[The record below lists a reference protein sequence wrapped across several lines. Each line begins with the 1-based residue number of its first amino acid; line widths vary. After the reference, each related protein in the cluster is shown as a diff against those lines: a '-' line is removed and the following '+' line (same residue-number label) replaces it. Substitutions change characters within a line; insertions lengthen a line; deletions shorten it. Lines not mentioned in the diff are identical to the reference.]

1 MHLLILD
8 DEEPI
13 RTFVADVATGAGWT
27 AETAGH
33 KGDFRS
39 QLFHRLPDAVI
50 LDLRLGE
57 TDGISE
63 MRFLAQ
69 CQFRGPIG
77 LMSGF
82 DQRVLSSAQQVGES
96 LGLHVVNV
104 LEKPIRAAT
113 LRGVLVAFEHV
124 LADKSAPAAD
134 QHAAASGKLTMSF
147 TSGDLDG
154 ALQSNEMELYY
165 QPIIAADTLKV
176 SRLEALIRWNHPQFG
191 LIMPGAF
198 IALAES
204 NQQTIDLLTDWLLSA
219 AAMHARALRQLRL
232 PIPIAVNISGA
243 NLRSVEYPD
252 HIESL
257 LGAELEPGS
266 PIFEVTESVATRNP
280 SAADILT
287 RMRLKGFALSIDDF
301 GTGYSSLEALRRIPF
316 SSIKV
321 DQTFVADLAW
331 SKDSLAI
338 VNSVIAL
345 ARSLNL
351 ASIAEG
357 VETSDIAKQ
366 LIHLGIDHLQG
377 YYYSRPIP
385 FPQLVPLLQ
394 GWSSP
399 AAGTKASPT

>member
-8 DEEPI
+8 DEERI
-13 RTFVADVATGAGWT
+13 CAFVADVASGAGWT
-27 AETAGH
+27 VETAGR
-33 KGDFRS
+33 KVDFRS
-39 QLFHRLPDAVI
+39 HLFRRLPDAVI
-50 LDLRLGE
+50 LDLHLGE
-57 TDGISE
+57 TDGVSE

-82 DQRVLSSAQQVGES
+82 DQRVLSSAQQIGES
-96 LGLHVVNV
+96 LGLHIVDV

-113 LRGVLVAFEHV
+113 ARELLTAFERILASKPADADTPHV
-124 LADKSAPAAD
+124 
-134 QHAAASGKLTMSF
+134 AASGTKATSLTHAA
-147 TSGDLDG
+147 LDG
-154 ALQSNEMELYY
+154 ALHCNEMELYY
-165 QPIIAADTLKV
+165 QPIVAADTLKV
-176 SRLEALIRWNHPQFG
+176 SRVEALIRWNHPQFG
-191 LIMPGAF
+191 LILPGTF
-198 IALAES
+198 IAFAET
-204 NQQTIDLLTDWLLSA
+204 NQQTIDRLTDWVLSA
-219 AAMHARALRQLRL
+219 AAAHVRALRQLRV

-243 NLRSVEYPD
+243 NLRSVEYPE

-257 LGAELEPGS
+257 LGAGIEPGS
-266 PIFEVTESVATRNP
+266 LIFEVTETVAARNS

-287 RMRLKGFALSIDDF
+287 RMRLKGFGLSIDDF

-345 ARSLNL
+345 ARSMNL
-351 ASIAEG
+351 TSVAEG
-357 VETSDIAKQ
+357 VETSDVAKQ
-366 LIHLGIDHLQG
+366 LIDLGIDHLQG

-385 FPQLVPLLQ
+385 FPQLVPWLQ
-394 GWSSP
+394 DWSSQP
-399 AAGTKASPT
+399 AGTERRQT

>member
-1 MHLLILD
+1 
-8 DEEPI
+8 
-13 RTFVADVATGAGWT
+13 
-27 AETAGH
+27 
-33 KGDFRS
+33 
-39 QLFHRLPDAVI
+39 
-50 LDLRLGE
+50 
-57 TDGISE
+57 
-63 MRFLAQ
+63 
-69 CQFRGPIG
+69 
-77 LMSGF
+77 MSGVEHGVF
-82 DQRVLSSAQQVGES
+82 SSPQRGGKSQ
-96 LGLHVVNV
+96 GLHVVNI

-113 LRGVLVAFEHV
+113 LRSVLAAFEDLLAGASA
-124 LADKSAPAAD
+124 LADD
-134 QHAAASGKLTMSF
+134 QHVAASGKQTLSF
-147 TSGDLDG
+147 TSGDLDA
-154 ALQSNEMELYY
+154 ALHSNEMELYY
-165 QPIIAADTLKV
+165 QPIVAAATLKV
-176 SRLEALIRWNHPQFG
+176 SRVEALIRWNHPQFG

-198 IALAES
+198 IALAEAH
-204 NQQTIDLLTDWLLSA
+204 QQIIDRLTDWVLSA

-257 LGAELEPGS
+257 LGAGFEPGLL
-266 PIFEVTESVATRNP
+266 IIEVTESVATRNP

-345 ARSLNL
+345 ARSMNL
-351 ASIAEG
+351 ASVAEG
-357 VETSDIAKQ
+357 VETSDIAEQ

-377 YYYSRPIP
+377 YYYSRPMP
-385 FPQLVPLLQ
+385 FPQLVPRLQ
-394 GWSSP
+394 GGSSQ
-399 AAGTKASPT
+399 AAGTEGSST